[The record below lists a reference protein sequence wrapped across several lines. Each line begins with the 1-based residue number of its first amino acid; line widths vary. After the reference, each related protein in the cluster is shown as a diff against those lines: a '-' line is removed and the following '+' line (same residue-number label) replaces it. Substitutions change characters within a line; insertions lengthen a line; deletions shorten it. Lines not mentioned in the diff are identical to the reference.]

1 MPDEPQGEPVEQ
13 GAATVDVI
21 APPENTQA
29 PPDNEQVTTSAAVDT
44 TEPVP
49 AEGAATPP

>member
-29 PPDNEQVTTSAAVDT
+29 PPDTQEVTSGAVDT

-49 AEGAATPP
+49 AEAAAPPP